1 MPALAAQLRAF
12 SSLLSLPSQAQSVIK
27 ALRRQGIGSADLFN
41 TAHFLLSRLESLS
54 ASPTSLSFLRF
65 RSKSSKS
72 SEGGQGETVSST
84 SFQPQTRLTLASAL
98 WPQWFLV
105 DVCARAGKTL
115 ISRSNLSASGSCRA
129 LRACPLWYLWPVFAS
144 AHADAKTAVKP
155 HRLERTDGRFRIGAV
170 VTVVPRPTAVHH
182 GYIYI
187 ESVRRYSCYFTAL
200 LPMCIRLT

>member
-1 MPALAAQLRAF
+1 M
-12 SSLLSLPSQAQSVIK
+12 
-27 ALRRQGIGSADLFN
+27 ADVFN
-41 TAHFLLSRLESLS
+41 TARFFLSRLESLS

-72 SEGGQGETVSST
+72 SEGGQGESVSST

-129 LRACPLWYLWPVFAS
+129 LRACPLWHLWPISAS
-144 AHADAKTAVKP
+144 AHADAKT
-155 HRLERTDGRFRIGAV
+155 
-170 VTVVPRPTAVHH
+170 VPKHHRPTHIRPLEPHH
-182 GYIYI
+182 FPTFISRPKGIPWVYIFFRDGPYQVLI
-187 ESVRRYSCYFTAL
+187 CYLCA
-200 LPMCIRLT
+200 